1 MGELMGELHVSHGE
15 LLRFATAVFAANGM
29 AASDAETVAGVL
41 VWANARGVDSHGVV
55 RIPIYLKEIKQGTY
69 KPAGQPAMQQLLPA
83 TFKLECNR
91 APGPVCMMRAAA
103 HAVALAETFGVATG
117 LVSNPTHVG
126 ALGRYAQWIAERG
139 HAAIVIV
146 AGIPLMA
153 YHGSSVASI
162 ATSPIAIA
170 VPGPDAGSA
179 PLLLDMSTSI
189 IPGGRV
195 SEALAA
201 GIALPEGAAID
212 ASGKPTTDAKEA
224 KTLLP
229 IGGAKGSGLSLLFE
243 CLTGV
248 LAAAPIFTA
257 PPGGSGGVP
266 LRPIQNAMVVALN
279 VAGFRALPGYRADI
293 EKLEARVKSLPRQEG
308 VDELLLP
315 GERADRETARRMRD
329 GIPLPEKL
337 WAEFEAIAKEYG
349 VPPLRR
355 VAGAALKMR

>member
-1 MGELMGELHVSHGE
+1 MSHVRVSHDE
-15 LLRFATAVFAANGM
+15 LLRYAVAVFSANGM
-29 AASDAETVAGVL
+29 AASDAATVADVL

-69 KPAGQPAMQQLLPA
+69 KPAGQPVMHQLLPA
-83 TFKLECNR
+83 TFKLECSR

-103 HAVALAETFGVATG
+103 HAVELAETFGVATG

-126 ALGRYAQWIAERG
+126 ALGRYAQWIAGRG

-162 ATSPIAIA
+162 ATSPLAIA
-170 VPGPDAGSA
+170 VPGPDGGSA
-179 PLLLDMSTSI
+179 PVLLDMSTSI

-201 GIALPEGAAID
+201 GVPLPEGVAID
-212 ASGKPTTDAKEA
+212 AQGKPTTDAKEA

-248 LAAAPIFTA
+248 LAASPIFTA

-279 VAGFRALPGYRADI
+279 VASFRALPDYRVDI

-315 GERADRETARRMRD
+315 GERADRETARRKRD

-337 WAEFEAIAKEYG
+337 ATELDAIAKEYR
-349 VPPLRR
+349 VEPLRR
-355 VAGAALKMR
+355 A